1 MTLSSLLTVGV
12 HMDLVPIQK
21 KRKKIYGVYL
31 PLLFRVRIRTRV
43 IGYLFVNGFQYCYT
57 QRLTMIRFMQK

>member
-21 KRKKIYGVYL
+21 KRKKSMVYTYRFYSECELEPELLVIY
-31 PLLFRVRIRTRV
+31 LLMVFNIATPNV
-43 IGYLFVNGFQYCYT
+43 
-57 QRLTMIRFMQK
+57 